1 MTNADTAHI
10 ETLHLETRELLDMD
24 DKERIAYLGQEKW
37 IPYPRANEVLDRME
51 ELLAL
56 PKRTRMPSFLLCAD
70 SHMGK
75 SSIAKEFVRRHP
87 PTNGLHADAHPV
99 IFVEAPDLP
108 DTGWFYDKI
117 FAYLSLPVRT
127 RDKVSKKES
136 EIDYYFRELNVK
148 MLLVDEIHNILSG
161 SRSKQSAFMIALKGL
176 NNRLQIPI
184 GLIGTQDARR
194 AITTDNQISSRFP
207 PITLSRWKID
217 RDYLSLLASIET
229 TLPLRRAL
237 SLANKRTGARY
248 PRSHGRKTDG
258 RNMLD
263 LITQA
268 AAIAIKSKSE
278 RITKAELDACNFI
291 RPSLRIT
298 ESALAGGQVVESAS

>member
-229 TLPLRRAL
+229 TLPLRRASRL
-237 SLANKRTGARY
+237 PTKELAPAIHDLTEGLTGEI
-248 PRSHGRKTDG
+248 
-258 RNMLD
+258 LD